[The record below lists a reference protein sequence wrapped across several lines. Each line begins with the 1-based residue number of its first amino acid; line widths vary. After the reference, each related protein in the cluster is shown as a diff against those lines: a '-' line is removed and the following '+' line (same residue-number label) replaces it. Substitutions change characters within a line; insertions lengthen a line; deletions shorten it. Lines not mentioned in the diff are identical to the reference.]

1 MQIKNTHQM
10 GYTYVIW
17 LNLFFQGLEII
28 AGKLLLAK
36 IGDNRMIWTEEAE
49 QATRRVPFF
58 IRGKV
63 RREAEKEASEQDSN
77 RVLLK
82 HVQDCRQKF
91 LSGKAVESKGFQI
104 ETCFGADGCENC
116 TIESAPLI
124 AELEKMLLSRNV
136 AGFLKERVGHPFKIH
151 HEFRICV
158 SDCPNA
164 CSRPQI
170 VDIGIVGALRPRV
183 SAEACTGCG
192 ACSSSCIEN
201 ALKMEPKK
209 DAPAMDTGK
218 CVMCGKCVSA
228 CPSGAILESKK
239 GWRIMV
245 GGKLGRHPQLGKE
258 LVGIYSKQELLA
270 IIERCLNIWFTHN
283 IGGERLGAILNRI
296 GCDLIGGP
304 ED

>member
-1 MQIKNTHQM
+1 
-10 GYTYVIW
+10 
-17 LNLFFQGLEII
+17 
-28 AGKLLLAK
+28 
-36 IGDNRMIWTEEAE
+36 MIWTEEAE
-49 QATRRVPFF
+49 KATRGVPFF
-58 IRGKV
+58 VRGKV
-63 RREAEKEASEQDSN
+63 RREVEKEASEQGSN

-104 ETCFGADGCENC
+104 ETCFGADGCENRV
-116 TIESAPLI
+116 IESEALI
-124 AELEKMLLSRNV
+124 RELEKILLSRNV
-136 AGFLKERVGHPFKIH
+136 AGFLKERVGGSLKIH
-151 HEFRICV
+151 HEFRICL

-170 VDIGIVGALRPRV
+170 ADIGIIGALRPRV
-183 SAEACTGCG
+183 APESCTGCG
-192 ACSSSCIEN
+192 TCSSSCIES
-201 ALKMEPKK
+201 ALKVDPEA
-209 DAPAMDTGK
+209 DAPAMDGSK

-228 CPSGAILESKK
+228 CPSGAMEEAEK

-258 LVGIYSKQELLA
+258 LVGIYSKQEVIA

-296 GCDLIGGP
+296 GYDMIVGP